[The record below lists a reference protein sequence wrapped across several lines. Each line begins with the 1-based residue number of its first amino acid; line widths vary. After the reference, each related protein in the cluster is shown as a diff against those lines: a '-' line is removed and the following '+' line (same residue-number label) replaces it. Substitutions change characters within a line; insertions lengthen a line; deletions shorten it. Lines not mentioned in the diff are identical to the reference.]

1 MTNVQ
6 KILID
11 SSNLSKQNKNK
22 EKSNTKKHR
31 KR

>member
-11 SSNLSKQNKNK
+11 SSNLSEQKKNK
-22 EKSNTKKHR
+22 EKSNTKKHG